1 MIEIGTKILD
11 VVCLLFRLCTPGG
24 AQGLLAEV
32 MLLRQ
37 ELLVLKRGKS
47 KCPPLTTSDRLIK

>member
-24 AQGLLAEV
+24 AQGLLV
-32 MLLRQ
+32 
-37 ELLVLKRGKS
+37 RGVTLFDGALFRINAGQRMRRFWEK
-47 KCPPLTTSDRLIK
+47 